1 VVKELFEERLKLKKE
16 GNPLQEGIKLL
27 LNSAYGKL
35 IQKPIVKEKL
45 LVKGADKI
53 KEHTQKKIHK
63 MISRTPITDNLALF
77 EEH

>member
-1 VVKELFEERLKLKKE
+1 MIIGKQALEDIVEFQDVKYTIIEDVVKESFEERLKLKKE

-53 KEHTQKKIHK
+53 K
-63 MISRTPITDNLALF
+63 
-77 EEH
+77 